1 VVDNRLSLNFSKSD
15 NRDQNCGNCLRGTT
29 FTPDNKNILIAKMGG
44 NGIAIIDV
52 NAKKYVGTITGSYQN
67 LRHLVINQDQ
77 LILSSNKFGFVQ
89 KAKIDDILT
98 AGPNQQKQI
107 DFKNWQTVKVG
118 TGARTIDVTK
128 DGKIIFA
135 CVNNESKVAVIDAE
149 SMKVISELRVAS
161 FPVGMSLSPDDKQ
174 LIITSQGKSGVL
186 NSGNTVNVFDVVY
199 SKK

>member
-1 VVDNRLSLNFSKSD
+1 
-15 NRDQNCGNCLRGTT
+15 
-29 FTPDNKNILIAKMGG
+29 MGG

-174 LIITSQGKSGVL
+174 PIITSQGKSGVL
-186 NSGNTVNVFDVVY
+186 NSGNTVTVFDVVY